1 MLDKL
6 EEAKLEKGAS
16 MFRDVTTAHWAL
28 PYINFVAKN
37 NLIVGYPDGTYH
49 ADESIS
55 YAQVLTVVL
64 RVLGYEAEVQ
74 NGFWPDNYISK
85 AAGLELTKD
94 MVFDPYAAISRADA
108 FVILARALD
117 TKVSGTQ
124 TDMITGFGY
133 SIIEDAIVLAT
144 HTTDASL
151 AVDEVRTDLGIYKY
165 SNVSFDHAVGSKA
178 KLYLDA
184 DKEIVMAL
192 ESADYTKIL
201 VIKKH
206 LSADTYLCTVGAQ
219 EIEYTFS
226 NTMNLYTKDAKSSYM
241 QLQGV
246 FVPGAVIT
254 LHGAQENV
262 YDYALFSEAEDIVP
276 VVASKDYQSGDT
288 MVAGIDV
295 TEAEDLVIYRDGYA
309 AKLEDIRKNDVIYYN
324 PVIHTMEIYI
334 DKVTGLYEEALPN
347 KANVTQVVVGGRTF
361 NIGSAA
367 ATRQLDET
375 AGSYKIN
382 DVVTLLLGKDNAVV
396 GVSNAQTDVS
406 LDYGVLVQAG
416 RYITDKITDTG
427 TTKYQVQLMMSD
439 GNIYTYDAD
448 KDYSDEKGSL
458 VKLRF
463 VDGIVSLN
471 EVTARSFEGQVSQEK
486 QMVGT
491 TGFADNAVI
500 FDLTSNDDG
509 VSAAVSVLD
518 FEDLE
523 SIYIHKKD
531 VIAYID
537 DGAFDEVTV
546 VLLDNVSNVN
556 VKYGVV
562 TKIQTQKRGTGDNQS
577 VTRTYTVLVDGI
589 EQNVVRNGY
598 FVDVQTGKPVM
609 VMYDGNVIDM
619 LQPLTQAS
627 VGIKIQAMDYQ
638 RIKVNNI
645 IYDLSDELLI
655 YYSPK
660 ANEYLTLSR
669 TELENAK
676 VEKVWLYKDY
686 TGLVRAIR
694 VEI

>member
-1 MLDKL
+1 
-6 EEAKLEKGAS
+6 
-16 MFRDVTTAHWAL
+16 
-28 PYINFVAKN
+28 
-37 NLIVGYPDGTYH
+37 
-49 ADESIS
+49 
-55 YAQVLTVVL
+55 
-64 RVLGYEAEVQ
+64 
-74 NGFWPDNYISK
+74 
-85 AAGLELTKD
+85 
-94 MVFDPYAAISRADA
+94 
-108 FVILARALD
+108 
-117 TKVSGTQ
+117 
-124 TDMITGFGY
+124 
-133 SIIEDAIVLAT
+133 
-144 HTTDASL
+144 
-151 AVDEVRTDLGIYKY
+151 
-165 SNVSFDHAVGSKA
+165 
-178 KLYLDA
+178 
-184 DKEIVMAL
+184 
-192 ESADYTKIL
+192 
-201 VIKKH
+201 
-206 LSADTYLCTVGAQ
+206 
-219 EIEYTFS
+219 
-226 NTMNLYTKDAKSSYM
+226 
-241 QLQGV
+241 
-246 FVPGAVIT
+246 
-254 LHGAQENV
+254 
-262 YDYALFSEAEDIVP
+262 
-276 VVASKDYQSGDT
+276 
-288 MVAGIDV
+288 
-295 TEAEDLVIYRDGYA
+295 
-309 AKLEDIRKNDVIYYN
+309 
-324 PVIHTMEIYI
+324 
-334 DKVTGLYEEALPN
+334 
-347 KANVTQVVVGGRTF
+347 
-361 NIGSAA
+361 
-367 ATRQLDET
+367 
-375 AGSYKIN
+375 
-382 DVVTLLLGKDNAVV
+382 
-396 GVSNAQTDVS
+396 
-406 LDYGVLVQAG
+406 
-416 RYITDKITDTG
+416 
-427 TTKYQVQLMMSD
+427 
-439 GNIYTYDAD
+439 
-448 KDYSDEKGSL
+448 
-458 VKLRF
+458 
-463 VDGIVSLN
+463 SLN

-486 QMVGT
+486 QMVGS

-509 VSAAVSVLD
+509 VSAEVSVLD